1 MLRPIIDSKRK
12 RMACAAFLGSQT
24 VAIAKQ
30 FRKELGQF
38 TNFAV
43 CGRLPALYL
52 VARGSTETGD
62 IA

>member
-1 MLRPIIDSKRK
+1 
-12 RMACAAFLGSQT
+12 MACAAFLGSQT

-52 VARGSTETGD
+52 VARGSTESGD